1 MLSLEAPPDHSCSL
15 NLSGLKT
22 DERAQEGLASKRD
35 KGEHHHNCF
44 SIRDYVFT
52 SRGKN
57 IMTNWPFSDNSLQ
70 TCLNHGVHDLLPPF
84 EPPDQLRSRVC
95 RSVIRSDFI
104 QDQSLL
110 ELVDPSG
117 SPVSEGKSNTKHKAK
132 NLCKSAKSSPSTEGA
147 PKAFHKKSI
156 LEASGN
162 PETATTPA
170 LSTKTEKKCRLI
182 VKLNTVSDYRRTE
195 DITSN
200 SSAITD
206 TMASKV
212 CPVCK
217 TFSSTSNTTLNAHI
231 DQCLAESSNAK
242 EVAAKPVKYKVKPRK
257 TRLMAD
263 IIATAP
269 CCTLEYL
276 DRRNGSN
283 WALDPT
289 LVAPSN
295 VVCTENKRPEDID
308 EDVAEG
314 AVYVDANGTKI
325 RILSE
330 LNDAPIATVK
340 EDLKQRKN
348 TKAIKEGKSNSVG
361 RKKHFSKKYFKYL
374 NVRPHGKKPRSF
386 KPHRSEVH
394 KTTEINTHSNVNEGE
409 GSTSQILSSY
419 DPIKTSEPGP
429 LKKWGC
435 SKRTDIL
442 KKPRT
447 KDANRCL
454 RHLGPVAQ
462 NQTGEGVRQNSVN
475 FSVVRSHIC
484 EFPSSSEVFTSSPRN
499 KSLSNT
505 SQKMNSGEKSVDLT
519 KNIIKPKLTKGL
531 GDCASSPSKGME
543 IQAGGPPDKHKL
555 LRNNHDLI
563 PRAERI
569 SNLTKNISFVRP
581 PSQEKNSI
589 SKKFRKVRSSV
600 ESSKRSRE
608 FSLDANDEEGSAKA
622 RHLEK
627 FDSLEEGNTVEK
639 ISSGRSK
646 TLAPK
651 QGEENRFA
659 SEKKSTD
666 MGNIGSGNDCSGHE
680 LVAVD
685 SQIED
690 PNDDGRSVFRS
701 CEIVEDHPS
710 SSDVLLGHMRSICGA
725 QAERDPL
732 GQRPSDGDRNHEIIV
747 QENQSALEH
756 INDGVHHGVIDDP
769 KQFGVSLASPTA
781 DAPQEN
787 SSITSTDHLSAQDQ
801 PMQIDGEPSGSSF
814 SATSTVSPTS
824 TPRSEFRKSGPDKSF
839 GRHILVQDKL
849 SLSILNST
857 SLSKMDNEVPREDV
871 PAIVPAHQPCC
882 CSKKEETRP
891 RIPQILRKN
900 TFSDGSMNVSSP
912 LVARHVVGMEGLFVT
927 VPGLPKDDS
936 PLVVS
941 ADAALKFPASNDIC
955 LASPSFRAQTL
966 RLMGKNLTVAT
977 KDGEDEMMN
986 LPNAPPS
993 LAASSS
999 LMNTKYLSLLGFPT
1013 SNASLNQSANDFHG
1027 ANISLNSNLHQN
1039 MWGGGSSSPAYEY
1052 THRRSMHKKPGS
1064 AFSYNMERAT
1074 SEDAVPEREVIVID
1088 DSSDPE
1094 PPRGNM
1100 MSQVGI
1106 SPQVKA
1112 FSCLPSQNMFLPEEQ
1127 SRGTKPMSN
1136 NIVRWGNNS
1145 EGSRAI
1151 PSRPFIFSSPSQYY
1165 SPTLR

>member
-15 NLSGLKT
+15 SLSGLKT
-22 DERAQEGLASKRD
+22 DERAQEGLALKRD

-57 IMTNWPFSDNSLQ
+57 IMTNWPFSENSLQ

-84 EPPDQLRSRVC
+84 EPPDRLRSRVC

-104 QDQSLL
+104 QGEGSTEQVDLVESSGLGLSSSGTDGIKCMSHFRSDQSLL
-110 ELVDPSG
+110 ESVDPSG
-117 SPVSEGKSNTKHKAK
+117 SPVSEGKSNTNHKAK

-195 DITSN
+195 DIASN

-263 IIATAP
+263 IIVTAP
-269 CCTLEYL
+269 RCTLEYL

-295 VVCTENKRPEDID
+295 VVCTENKRPKLIPEDID

-330 LNDAPIATVK
+330 LNDAPIVTVK

-394 KTTEINTHSNVNEGE
+394 KTAEINNHSNDNEGE
-409 GSTSQILSSY
+409 GLTSQILSSY

-499 KSLSNT
+499 KSLSIIA
-505 SQKMNSGEKSVDLT
+505 QKMNSGEKSVDLT
-519 KNIIKPKLTKGL
+519 KTIIKPKLTKGL
-531 GDCASSPSKGME
+531 GDCASSPSKGVE
-543 IQAGGPPDKHKL
+543 IQA
-555 LRNNHDLI
+555 
-563 PRAERI
+563 
-569 SNLTKNISFVRP
+569 
-581 PSQEKNSI
+581 
-589 SKKFRKVRSSV
+589 

-608 FSLDANDEEGSAKA
+608 FSLDANDKDGSAKA

-627 FDSLEEGNTVEK
+627 FHSLEVGNTVEK
-639 ISSGRSK
+639 ISLGRSK

-651 QGEENRFA
+651 QGEENRFV

-666 MGNIGSGNDCSGHE
+666 MGNIGSGNECSGHE

-701 CEIVEDHPS
+701 REVVEDHPS
-710 SSDVLLGHMRSICGA
+710 SSDVMLGHMRSICGA

-732 GQRPSDGDRNHEIIV
+732 GQRSSDGDRSHEIIV
-747 QENQSALEH
+747 QENQSAPEN

-769 KQFGVSLASPTA
+769 KQFGVSLASSTA

-787 SSITSTDHLSAQDQ
+787 SSITSTGHLSAQDQ
-801 PMQIDGEPSGSSF
+801 PMQIDGEPSGSTF
-814 SATSTVSPTS
+814 SATSTISPTS
-824 TPRSEFRKSGPDKSF
+824 TPRSEFRNSEPEKSF
-839 GRHILVQDKL
+839 GLHILVQDKP

-871 PAIVPAHQPCC
+871 PAIAPAHQPCC
-882 CSKKEETRP
+882 CSRKEETRP

-900 TFSDGSMNVSSP
+900 TSSDGSMNVSSP
-912 LVARHVVGMEGLFVT
+912 LVACHVVGMEGLPVT

-936 PLVVS
+936 PLMVS
-941 ADAALKFPASNDIC
+941 TDAALKFPASNDIC
-955 LASPSFRAQTL
+955 LASPSSRAQTL

-977 KDGEDEMMN
+977 KDGEDEIMN

-993 LAASSS
+993 VAASSS
-999 LMNTKYLSLLGFPT
+999 LMNINYLSLLGFPT

-1027 ANISLNSNLHQN
+1027 ANVSLNSNPHQN
-1039 MWGGGSSSPAYEY
+1039 MWGGGSSIPAYEY
-1052 THRRSMHKKPGS
+1052 TQRRSMHKKPGS
-1064 AFSYNMERAT
+1064 AFSYNMERTT

-1094 PPRGNM
+1094 PSRGNM
-1100 MSQVGI
+1100 MFQVGI
-1106 SPQVKA
+1106 SPQAKA
-1112 FSCLPSQNMFLPEEQ
+1112 FSCLPSQNMFLPEQQ

-1145 EGSRAI
+1145 EGPRAI
-1151 PSRPFIFSSPSQYY
+1151 PSRPFIFSSPSHNARLINEDHSHRQ
-1165 SPTLR
+1165 S